1 MNLWFWAVLQNSAV
15 LNTRGTNQEP
25 ETPDGF
31 VKLNMLQ
38 KVPRETSFKN
48 DLAGDWSN
56 PSVYHGLGEEPV
68 GKLNFKRSHNQTN
81 YGYN

>member
-31 VKLNMLQ
+31 VKLNILQ
-38 KVPRETSFKN
+38 KGAARN
-48 DLAGDWSN
+48 
-56 PSVYHGLGEEPV
+56 
-68 GKLNFKRSHNQTN
+68 
-81 YGYN
+81 